1 MPEHHKEIDV
11 CPEEL
16 RKHSAAVVVVV
27 VASGT
32 VVVVVVV
39 AAATHTLEEWRNRRP
54 IQPAT
59 SVEIRVSVVVVVA
72 AGPCKVQRVS
82 RRSSAEVADGVV
94 VVVVGEVAVANA
106 VAS

>member
-16 RKHSAAVVVVV
+16 RKHSAVVAV

-32 VVVVVVV
+32 VVVVVV

-59 SVEIRVSVVVVVA
+59 SVEIRVSAVVVA
-72 AGPCKVQRVS
+72 AEPCKVQRVS

-94 VVVVGEVAVANA
+94 VVGEVAVANA

>member
-1 MPEHHKEIDV
+1 M
-11 CPEEL
+11 

-59 SVEIRVSVVVVVA
+59 SVEIRVSVVV